1 MSNTHAEDMTA
12 GPLAPQIL
20 RFSLPLIASNMLQV
34 LFNMSD
40 IAVIGRFAGS
50 IALGAVGSTTILVG
64 LFTGFLIGLGSG
76 VNVLCARYFG
86 GRQTEELSRTVHTSA
101 LVCLATGV
109 LWMLLGIAAS
119 QPVLRLMST
128 REELLPGAVLYMRIY
143 FLGLPGLAVYNFG
156 SAVFSA
162 AGDTRRPLL
171 YLTLSGIVN
180 VALNLL
186 FVVGLRMDVAGV
198 AIASAVS
205 QTLSAVLVVLALAR
219 VVGPHRL
226 RRSVLSVDWAK
237 ARAILALGLPSGI
250 QYGIFALA
258 NLFIQAAVNSF
269 PTAMVS
275 GNAAAANAD
284 SLVYDAMGAFYTAC
298 ATFMSQNYGAG
309 NRKRMLRSYWL
320 TMAFSFLAGAVPG
333 LLLFFF
339 GPVFLSLFTTEAE
352 IVAFGMKRLRIMG
365 LSYAFSAF
373 MDNTIAASRSL
384 GKTALP
390 TLFEVLGSCVFR
402 ILWIFT
408 VFRFFRTIESLYLL
422 YIFSWAITALAEMIY
437 FFRVFRRLAPE
448 AQA

>member
-205 QTLSAVLVVLALAR
+205 QTLSAVLVVLALTR

-226 RRSVLSVDWAK
+226 RRSALSVDWAK

-373 MDNTIAASRSL
+373 MDNTIAANRSL

>member
-119 QPVLRLMST
+119 QPVLQLMST

-205 QTLSAVLVVLALAR
+205 QTLSAVLVVLALTR
-219 VVGPHRL
+219 VVGPNRL
-226 RRSVLSVDWAK
+226 RRSALSVDWAK